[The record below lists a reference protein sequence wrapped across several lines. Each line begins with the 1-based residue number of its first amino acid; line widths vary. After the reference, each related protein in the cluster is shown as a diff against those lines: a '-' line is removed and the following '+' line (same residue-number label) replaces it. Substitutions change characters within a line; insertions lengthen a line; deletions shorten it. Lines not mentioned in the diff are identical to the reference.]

1 MSTTNLFVG
10 YEAIRFFIAILCLVF
25 KMHLAYDCRVK
36 EFLRDTMIIRFF
48 CSFVYFAL
56 DYGCCAVI
64 AWICGQFGI
73 VAASN
78 LAYAVIT
85 ILISLIFT
93 KLG

>member
-1 MSTTNLFVG
+1 MSIIEMFIG
-10 YEAIRFFIAILCLVF
+10 YEVVRFVIVMFSLLCQ
-25 KMHLAYDCRVK
+25 MHLAYDYRVK
-36 EFLRDTMIIRFF
+36 KYLRETMIIRFF
-48 CSFVYFAL
+48 CSFIYFAL

-78 LAYAVIT
+78 LVYAVIA
-85 ILISLIFT
+85 IIISLIFT